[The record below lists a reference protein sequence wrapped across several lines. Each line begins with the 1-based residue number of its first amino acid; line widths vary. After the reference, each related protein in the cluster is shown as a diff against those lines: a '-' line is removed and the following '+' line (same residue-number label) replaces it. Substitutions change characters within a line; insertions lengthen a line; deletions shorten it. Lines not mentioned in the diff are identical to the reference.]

1 LRRPVESTQ
10 YQQSL
15 YRNALKQRSV
25 TQSMSRK
32 ANCLDNAAME
42 SFFGTLKSEF
52 FHINRFRDIDE
63 LQAGIT
69 DYIRYYNHDR
79 IKLKLGGLSPV
90 RYRTQLAKA

>member
-1 LRRPVESTQ
+1 
-10 YQQSL
+10 
-15 YRNALKQRSV
+15 
-25 TQSMSRK
+25 
-32 ANCLDNAAME
+32 ME

-52 FHINRFRDIDE
+52 YYFNRFRDIDE

-90 RYRTQLAKA
+90 RYRTQVAKA